1 MRKRRKRILNFSSWI
16 QSLYIG
22 IEIMRWKMND
32 DCLIRRK
39 EKYQTREKKFR
50 YQMDDVYEEVKF
62 ASVDDECSS

>member
-1 MRKRRKRILNFSSWI
+1 
-16 QSLYIG
+16 
-22 IEIMRWKMND
+22 MRWKMND